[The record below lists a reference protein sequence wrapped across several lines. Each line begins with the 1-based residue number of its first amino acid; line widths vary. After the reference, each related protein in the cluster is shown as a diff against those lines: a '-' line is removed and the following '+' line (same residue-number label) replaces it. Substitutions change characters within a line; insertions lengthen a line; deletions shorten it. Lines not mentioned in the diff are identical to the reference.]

1 MEVKNSDINAIR
13 ITSKKRT
20 KYDII
25 EKKDIELNHIK
36 QNTNDIKKSSIKQF
50 IYSNRNVPKTWKTN
64 KNYKNLVLELF
75 ANDNNF
81 IKYLG
86 SSDENNTNL
95 TSNINLKRP
104 KTSICEGKYNAN
116 IDANKNRKLTYNRLD
131 EPKRKI
137 RSLMSP
143 EIEIENI
150 FEDLKDKYPIK
161 KKLGQL
167 FPYYNFEEDKKDKR
181 INFSYD
187 NQNVAKK
194 SMLVENSIAKSKLK
208 KIKKMEKNI
217 YNNLFL
223 KNKNLASINSRLSRN
238 QNDDFDYKR
247 KNRVKL
253 MKKELNDPRIFNL
266 LKNVNLY
273 GPYFSYCP
281 YCFDKNIDFY
291 KNIGRKQC
299 LSLLNYIKHDNDK
312 NVEIQ
317 EIKFRNN
324 LKHKNDLF

>member
-1 MEVKNSDINAIR
+1 MEVKNSDNNAIR

-86 SSDENNTNL
+86 SSDENNTNF
-95 TSNINLKRP
+95 TSNINLIRP
-104 KTSICEGKYNAN
+104 KTSICKGKPNVN
-116 IDANKNRKLTYNRLD
+116 IDSNKNRKLTYNRLD
-131 EPKRKI
+131 EPKKKI
-137 RSLMSP
+137 RTLMSP

-150 FEDLKDKYPIK
+150 FEDLKEKYPIR

-187 NQNVAKK
+187 NHNVAKK

-208 KIKKMEKNI
+208 KIKKIEKNI

-223 KNKNLASINSRLSRN
+223 KNKNIAFINSRLSRN
-238 QNDDFDYKR
+238 QNDEFDYKR

-266 LKNVNLY
+266 LQNVNLY

-312 NVEIQ
+312 NMEIQ

>member
-1 MEVKNSDINAIR
+1 MEVKNPDNNTNK

-50 IYSNRNVPKTWKTN
+50 IYSNRNVPKVWKTK
-64 KNYKNLVLELF
+64 KNYKNLVLDLF

-86 SSDENNTNL
+86 NNESDKNL

-104 KTSICEGKYNAN
+104 KTSIVERNSN
-116 IDANKNRKLTYNRLD
+116 LNFDSNKKQKLTYNKL
-131 EPKRKI
+131 EESKKKI
-137 RSLMSP
+137 RTLMSP
-143 EIEIENI
+143 QIEMENI
-150 FEDLKDKYPIK
+150 FEDLKEKYPIK

-223 KNKNLASINSRLSRN
+223 KNKNIAPLTTKLSRK
-238 QNDDFDYKR
+238 QIDDFDYKR

-253 MKKELNDPRIFNL
+253 MRKELNDPRIFNL
-266 LKNVNLY
+266 LQNVNLY

-281 YCFDKNIDFY
+281 LCFDKNVDFY

-299 LSLLNYIKHDNDK
+299 LSLLNYIKSDNYK
-312 NVEIQ
+312 NMEIQ
-317 EIKFRNN
+317 ETKFRNN
-324 LKHKNDLF
+324 LKHKNEFF